1 VEIAEPLTP
10 ATLEAVA
17 RGAAP
22 PRLDGA
28 ARERIRAARAV
39 VEDAVMRGEAVYG
52 VTTGIG
58 ELASVRIAP
67 ADVERLQLN
76 LLRSHAVG
84 GGEPLGEELVRA
96 MMLLLAASLARGH
109 SGVRAELV
117 ELLLA
122 LVERGV
128 VPVVPSR
135 GSVGSSGDLAPLAHL
150 GLVLVG
156 EGEALYEGER
166 MTGAEAL
173 RAAGLGPLPLTA
185 KEGLAL
191 INGTHLMTAAGVLA
205 LRDAGR
211 LVDAA
216 VVAVALSLEAFK
228 GSTVPFDARLQE
240 VRPQPG
246 QAGVA
251 ARLRALLAGSDVVAS
266 HADCGRVQD
275 PYTLRCAPQV
285 IGAVADALDY
295 VRGALERELSAV
307 TDNPLVFPDDGD
319 VVAGGNFHGQPLS
332 LPLDHLSLALTELA
346 SYSERR
352 TYALLSPSYAELP
365 RFLSPT
371 PGLGTGLMIA
381 QYAAAALV
389 GECQVLAH
397 PAGAGSIPTSA
408 GQEDFNSMGAWAA
421 LKARAVVDHTARVIA
436 TELVCACQGLEF
448 HRPLRTTPPLEEAV
462 ARVREI
468 VPRVEEDRSL
478 AGEIGCLAEALRTG
492 DLRLAEGSDP
502 PPGGGSDP

>member
-1 VEIAEPLTP
+1 MEIGEPLTLVR
-10 ATLEAVA
+10 LEAVA

-22 PRLDGA
+22 PGLDGV

-39 VEDAVMRGEAVYG
+39 VEEAVARGEAVYG

-58 ELASVRIAP
+58 DLAGVRIAP
-67 ADVERLQLN
+67 ADAERLQLN

-84 GGEPLGEELVRA
+84 AGEKLPDEVVRA

-109 SGVRAELV
+109 SGVRVELV
-117 ELLLA
+117 ELVLA
-122 LVERGV
+122 CLERGV

-156 EGEALYEGER
+156 EGEATFEGR
-166 MTGAEAL
+166 RHSGAEAL
-173 RAAGLGPLPLTA
+173 QAAGLEPLRLTA

-191 INGTHLMTAAGVLA
+191 INGTHLM
-205 LRDAGR
+205 
-211 LVDAA
+211 AA
-216 VVAVALSLEAFK
+216 VGALATTDARRVLNAATTACALSLEAFK
-228 GSTVPFDARLQE
+228 GSTVPFDARLQR

-246 QAGVA
+246 QARVA
-251 ARLRALLAGSDVVAS
+251 ARLRELLEGSQVVAS

-285 IGAVADALDY
+285 LGAVADALDY
-295 VRGALERELSAV
+295 VRAAVERELAAV

-319 VVAGGNFHGQPLS
+319 VVNGGNFHGQPLS
-332 LPLDHLSLALTELA
+332 LPLDHLALAVTELA

-389 GECQVLAH
+389 NECQVLAH

-421 LKARAVVDHTARVIA
+421 LKARTVVEHAARVVA

-448 HRPLRTTPPLEEAV
+448 HRPLRTTPALEDAV

-478 AGEIGCLAEALRTG
+478 AEEIGHLADEIRTG
-492 DLRLAEGSDP
+492 ELTL
-502 PPGGGSDP
+502 

>member
-1 VEIAEPLTP
+1 VEIAEPLTL
-10 ATLEAVA
+10 ARLEAVA

-22 PRLDGA
+22 PVLDGA

-39 VEDAVMRGEAVYG
+39 VEDAVDRGEVVYG

-67 ADVERLQLN
+67 ADAERLQLN

-84 GGEPLGEELVRA
+84 AGEPLPEEVVRG

-109 SGVRAELV
+109 SGVRIELV
-117 ELLLA
+117 ELLLV
-122 LVERGV
+122 LLDRGV

-156 EGEALYEGER
+156 EGEAFFGGRRLSGD
-166 MTGAEAL
+166 EAL
-173 RAAGLGPLPLTA
+173 HAAGLEPLSLTA
-185 KEGLAL
+185 KEGLAI
-191 INGTHLMTAAGVLA
+191 INGTHLM
-205 LRDAGR
+205 
-211 LVDAA
+211 AA
-216 VVAVALSLEAFK
+216 VGALAMTDARRVLSASTTACALSLEAFK

-246 QAGVA
+246 QTRVA
-251 ARLRALLAGSDVVAS
+251 ERLRNLLKGSEVVAS

-295 VRGALERELSAV
+295 IQTPLERELSAV
-307 TDNPLVFPDDGD
+307 TDNPLVFPEDGD

-332 LPLDHLSLALTELA
+332 LPLDHLALALTELA
-346 SYSERR
+346 AYSERR

-389 GECQVLAH
+389 NECQVLAH

-421 LKARAVVDHTARVIA
+421 LKARTVVEHAARVIA

-448 HRPLRTTPPLEEAV
+448 HRPLRTTPPLEDAV

-478 AGEIGCLAEALRTG
+478 AEEIGRLADAIRTG
-492 DLRLAEGSDP
+492 ELTL
-502 PPGGGSDP
+502 GGGSDP

>member
-1 VEIAEPLTP
+1 MEIGEPLTLVR
-10 ATLEAVA
+10 LEAVA

-22 PRLDGA
+22 PGLDGV

-39 VEDAVMRGEAVYG
+39 VEEAVARGEAVYG

-58 ELASVRIAP
+58 DLAGVRIAP
-67 ADVERLQLN
+67 ADAERLQLN

-84 GGEPLGEELVRA
+84 AGEKLPDEVVRA

-109 SGVRAELV
+109 SGVRVELV
-117 ELLLA
+117 ELVLA
-122 LVERGV
+122 CLERGV

-156 EGEALYEGER
+156 EGEATFEGR
-166 MTGAEAL
+166 RHSGAEAL
-173 RAAGLGPLPLTA
+173 QAAGLEPLRLTA

-191 INGTHLMTAAGVLA
+191 INGTHLM
-205 LRDAGR
+205 
-211 LVDAA
+211 AA
-216 VVAVALSLEAFK
+216 VGALATTDARRVLNAATTACALSLEAFK
-228 GSTVPFDARLQE
+228 GSTVPFDARLQR

-246 QAGVA
+246 QARVA
-251 ARLRALLAGSDVVAS
+251 ARLRELLEGSQVVAS

-285 IGAVADALDY
+285 LGAVADALDY
-295 VRGALERELSAV
+295 VRAAVERELAAV

-319 VVAGGNFHGQPLS
+319 VVNGGNFHGQPLS
-332 LPLDHLSLALTELA
+332 LPLDHLALAVTELA

-389 GECQVLAH
+389 NECQVLAH

-421 LKARAVVDHTARVIA
+421 LKARTVVEHAARVVA
-436 TELVCACQGLEF
+436 TEFVCACQGLEF
-448 HRPLRTTPPLEEAV
+448 HRPLRTTPALEDAV

-478 AGEIGCLAEALRTG
+478 AEEIGHLADEIRTG
-492 DLRLAEGSDP
+492 ELTL
-502 PPGGGSDP
+502 

>member
-1 VEIAEPLTP
+1 VEIAEPLTL
-10 ATLEAVA
+10 ARLEAVA
-17 RGAAP
+17 RGAP
-22 PRLDGA
+22 PPGLDGL

-39 VEDAVMRGEAVYG
+39 VEEAVARGEAVYG

-67 ADVERLQLN
+67 EDAERLQLN
-76 LLRSHAVG
+76 LLRSHAMG
-84 GGEPLGEELVRA
+84 AGEPLPEEVVRA

-122 LVERGV
+122 CIERGV
-128 VPVVPSR
+128 IPVVPSR

-156 EGEALYEGER
+156 EGEATLYGDR
-166 MTGAEAL
+166 MGGAEAL
-173 RAAGLGPLPLTA
+173 GAAGLEPLRLTA

-191 INGTHLMTAAGVLA
+191 INGTHLMAAVGALA
-205 LRDAGR
+205 VRDAQR
-211 LVDAA
+211 VLRAA
-216 VVAVALSLEAFK
+216 VVACALSLEAFK
-228 GSTVPFDARLQE
+228 GSTVPFDARLQD
-240 VRPQPG
+240 VRRHPG
-246 QAGVA
+246 QYRVAGM
-251 ARLRALLAGSDVVAS
+251 LRELLAGSEVVAS

-285 IGAVADALDY
+285 LGAVADALDY
-295 VRGALERELSAV
+295 VANPLERELSAV

-319 VVAGGNFHGQPLS
+319 VLAGGNFHGQPLA
-332 LPLDHLSLALTELA
+332 LPLDHLALAMTELA
-346 SYSERR
+346 SFSERR
-352 TYALLSPSYAELP
+352 AYALLSPNYAELP

-389 GECQVLAH
+389 NECQVLAH

-421 LKARAVVDHTARVIA
+421 LKARAVVEHAARVVA

-448 HRPLRTTPPLEEAV
+448 HRPLRTTPVLEDAV
-462 ARVREI
+462 DRVREI

-478 AGEIGCLAEALRTG
+478 AEEIGRLADAIRTG
-492 DLRLAEGSDP
+492 ELTL
-502 PPGGGSDP
+502 GGGSDP